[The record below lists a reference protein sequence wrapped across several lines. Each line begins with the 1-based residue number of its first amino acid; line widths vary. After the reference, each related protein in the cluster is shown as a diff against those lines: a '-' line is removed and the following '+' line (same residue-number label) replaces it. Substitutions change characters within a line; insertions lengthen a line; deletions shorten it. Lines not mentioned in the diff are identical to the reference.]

1 MNARDANYMAMALR
15 LAEKGLYTTSPNPR
29 VGAVVVNDGK
39 VVGEGWHQR
48 AGQAHAEVIA
58 LQQAG
63 ERAKGSTLYVTL
75 DPVVTMEKLVP
86 AQRPFSKQGWRE

>member
-1 MNARDANYMAMALR
+1 MNALDANYMAMALR

-48 AGQAHAEVIA
+48 AGQAHAEVMRYSR
-58 LQQAG
+58 
-63 ERAKGSTLYVTL
+63 RANAPKARRFMS
-75 DPVVTMEKLVP
+75 P
-86 AQRPFSKQGWRE
+86 